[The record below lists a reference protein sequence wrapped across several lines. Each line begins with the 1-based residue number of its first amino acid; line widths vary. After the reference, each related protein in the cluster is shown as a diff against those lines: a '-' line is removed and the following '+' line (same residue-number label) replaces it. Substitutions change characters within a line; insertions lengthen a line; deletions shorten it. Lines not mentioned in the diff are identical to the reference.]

1 MINITVYHAFI
12 TGVSPASVPFDQGQ
26 QENAI
31 QDAQVQPPTVAS
43 DPQTDS
49 ERDAGG

>member
-26 QENAI
+26 QENA
-31 QDAQVQPPTVAS
+31 QVQPSTVAS